1 MSDWKELLSGF
12 ILGTGI
18 DLMALKSGIFG
29 GFISLTFEKKRGP
42 LAASGFIFTSAVFA
56 GYIGPVLQEWFELSD
71 RAANGASFLVGFLAV
86 RVLIPR
92 LYEYAEAVTAAAI
105 LKKKNGEK

>member
-1 MSDWKELLSGF
+1 MSDWKEVLSGVV
-12 ILGTGI
+12 LGTGI
-18 DLMALKSGIFG
+18 DLMALKSGLFG

-42 LAASGFIFTSAVFA
+42 LAASGFIFTSAIFA
-56 GYIGPVLQEWFELSD
+56 GYMGPLIQEWFELSD
-71 RAANGASFLVGFLAV
+71 QAANGVSFLVGFLAV

-92 LYEYAEAVTAAAI
+92 MFEYAEAVTAAAI